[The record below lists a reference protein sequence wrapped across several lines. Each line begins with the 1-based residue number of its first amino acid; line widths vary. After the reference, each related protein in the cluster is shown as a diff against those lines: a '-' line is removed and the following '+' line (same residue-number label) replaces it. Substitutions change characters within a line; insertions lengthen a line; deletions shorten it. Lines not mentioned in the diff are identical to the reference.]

1 MTTIDESAA
10 RAEEL
15 PRRRWVRPST
25 PEDATAIAA
34 VMSGAGLR
42 SNTEPQHLHWKYW
55 QERPEW
61 TGSRSYV
68 LTDGKEVLA
77 HGAIIPATRVGGG
90 GRLRMAHLIDWAA
103 RSSEFGAGVAL
114 LKYVGRLTDALYGIG
129 GSADTM
135 RILPQI
141 GFRTCATVTGYVR
154 PLSPRNLWRE
164 AGGAGLRI
172 APRVARSTLWILT
185 ASRSSLRGWSA
196 RLLSA
201 GEIDRLAPVLPQPRR
216 GFTVIERGEALF
228 RYVLTCPIVPMALYG
243 LEYDRRLRGYFL
255 LAFAPGQTRLADA
268 WVDSDDLSDWRA
280 LVGCAVR
287 EARYRGGA
295 AELATWASEPLLMR
309 ALADNGFHRRFSLPL
324 MLRAGAQASSDPAP
338 RIQMLDNDALYL
350 CEGRSQL
357 WA

>member
-1 MTTIDESAA
+1 MTVVAESAA
-10 RAEEL
+10 RAEES

-25 PEDATAIAA
+25 PEDATAIAE
-34 VMSGAGLR
+34 VMAGAGLR
-42 SNTEPQHLHWKYW
+42 SNSEPQHLHWKYW

-68 LTDGKEVLA
+68 LTDGKDVLA
-77 HGAIIPATRVGGG
+77 HGAVVPATRLSDG

-103 RSSEFGAGVAL
+103 RRTEFGAGVAL
-114 LKYVGRLTDALYGIG
+114 LKHVGRLTEALYAIG

-141 GFRTCATVTGYVR
+141 GFRTCTTVVGYVR
-154 PLSPRNLWRE
+154 PLSPLNLWRE
-164 AGGAGLRI
+164 ARGAGLRI
-172 APRVARSTLWILT
+172 GARMARSTFWMLT
-185 ASRSSLRGWSA
+185 ASRPSLKGWSA

-201 GEIDRLAPVLPQPRR
+201 GEIDRLSPVLPQPRP
-216 GFTVIERGEALF
+216 GLAVIERGEALF
-228 RYVLTCPIVPMALYG
+228 RYTLDCPIVPMALYG
-243 LEYDRRLRGYFL
+243 LEYIGRVRGYFL

-268 WVDSDDLSDWRA
+268 CVASDELADWRA
-280 LVGCAVR
+280 LVGCALR
-287 EARYRGGA
+287 EARRRGEA
-295 AELATWASEPLLMR
+295 AELAAWASEPLLMQ
-309 ALADNGFHRRFSLPL
+309 ALIDNGFHRRFSLPV
-324 MLRAGAQASSDPAP
+324 MLRPAAQASSDPL